1 MLTRGAAAGSQALEV
16 VPGELY
22 VATVR
27 RIDSWRVS
35 PVAQRNLCYSPD
47 DELVSAARAIPAGAP
62 GAGH

>member
-1 MLTRGAAAGSQALEV
+1 M

-47 DELVSAARAIPAGAP
+47 DELVSAARATPAGAL
-62 GAGH
+62 GAGR